1 MSQPLKRSAV
11 HRGALNLQEAVIVG
25 IGSLLVLVWVL
36 ASGNGLFSR
45 SDYTEEMSNAGEIM
59 TNTCGMLK
67 NSGTYQSTVTVVT
80 KLI

>member
-1 MSQPLKRSAV
+1 
-11 HRGALNLQEAVIVG
+11 
-25 IGSLLVLVWVL
+25 
-36 ASGNGLFSR
+36 
-45 SDYTEEMSNAGEIM
+45 MSNAGEIM